1 MPIYNTNR
9 FWNYI
14 NGEHIEIIN
23 RVKEYLTRKDY
34 DFVEKKYTTSVYYNV
49 VSDFTIEG
57 ERFVNLRFP
66 AGLTKYLLSKIS
78 LKLVDSPKDFIMCNE
93 DEIMN
98 MANEIKSINSDFEI
112 RDYQLEAVET
122 SLKTFASLIQST
134 TGSGKGQP
142 VSLEIPTP
150 DGKKKFGELAIGDYV
165 FDSKGK
171 ITKIVGVFPQGI
183 KDVYEV
189 KFRSGRK
196 TLCDDAHLWTL
207 VTRSKNEI
215 TISTR
220 DLLNKKLYRESK
232 GRKNYNYNV
241 LEQPIVEYEE
251 KILPIHPYLLGVII
265 GDGSCT
271 TGQVC
276 IYNPEKDI
284 FERINSLITD
294 PYYVEEDFKYDCCPR
309 ATIKL
314 INKYDKNN
322 KGFVN
327 KIKDLGINV
336 KSIDKFIPEIYLQG
350 SIEQRLDLLRGL
362 MDTDGCCQKRKHHS
376 SVTFCTTS
384 KKLIDNVKE
393 LVFSLGGSCFERKV
407 DTHRKNPC
415 YTLAIQMNVC
425 PFFTKRKAE
434 NWTPYKTLDYLKSI
448 DFVGQEETVCIKVDS
463 ADELYL
469 TSDYTITH
477 NTSIMSL
484 TTRLLKDKKTLITN
498 GNNFIL
504 QQIYDRLVS
513 FGETDISWNPS
524 SEPDYSKRVVLI
536 NTSTSDSRLNKQDEK
551 YIEFLKQ
558 VQIWQIDECAHFQSL
573 TNFEPIFYMDHDK
586 LEHII
591 GYTATPF
598 RNYKNPYNNEQD
610 FTLIALLNEPS
621 FVYEMK
627 NTIADNNIAQPYC
640 YFIKYPNK
648 AAYLPP
654 NLEDNYYMQY
664 RANITYNKARNRAG
678 VEMLKFLNK
687 NNIKT
692 LAYFNNIKPG
702 QAIMKQLKEEGVD
715 SIFICGSE
723 TIHEWKMSKKGKLK
737 LETRDGNIDD
747 VKAALN
753 GEYNIIFG
761 SSVMAEGV
769 DISTFQAAVLFSGG
783 KSPISILQVS
793 GRASRKKE
801 VNNIS
806 FMIDF
811 KDTDGYYVFT
821 NQYKKRRQL
830 MIDSG
835 VRIIDDVHEFIK
847 MIEDLNKK

>member
-150 DGKKKFGELAIGDYV
+150 NGKKKFGELAVGDYV

-171 ITKIVGVFPQGI
+171 TTRIVGVFPQGV

-189 KFRSGRK
+189 EFRSGRK
-196 TLCDDAHLWTL
+196 TLCDDAHLWTF
-207 VTRSKNEI
+207 VNRSKNKT
-215 TISTR
+215 TISTK
-220 DLLNKKLYRESK
+220 DLLNKKLYRENK
-232 GRKNYNYNV
+232 GKRYYNYNV

-251 KILPIHPYLLGVII
+251 KSLPIHPYLLGLIASTV
-265 GDGSCT
+265 SCIDN
-271 TGQVC
+271 QIC
-276 IYNPEKDI
+276 MRNLEKDI
-284 FERINSLITD
+284 VEKIKSSLGNSCCI
-294 PYYVEEDFKYDCCPR
+294 EEYFLNNDNLNI
-309 ATIKL
+309 TIKQVNEE
-314 INKYDKNN
+314 NKI
-322 KGFVN
+322 FIN
-327 KIKDLGINV
+327 KIKDLGV
-336 KSIDKFIPEIYLQG
+336 TQKSIDRSIPELYLQG
-350 SIEQRLDLLRGL
+350 SVDQRLDLLRGI
-362 MDTDGCCQKRKHHS
+362 MDIHGCCQKRKNHS
-376 SVTFCTTS
+376 SVKFCSTS
-384 KKLIDNVKE
+384 LKLINDVKQ

-407 DTHRKNPC
+407 SNHRKNTY
-415 YTLAIQMNVC
+415 YTIAIQMNIC
-425 PFFTKRKAE
+425 PFYTKRKAD

-448 DFVGQEETVCIKVDS
+448 ELIKQEETVCIKVDS
-463 ADELYL
+463 EDELYL
-469 TSDYTITH
+469 TSDYIITH